1 MPAKRSHTNGSS
13 QGSSTSVQKAQVA
26 QSAKP
31 ATAATRSDGTRSY
44 SADEIRA
51 TFLRFFEERGHYRVP
66 SSSLIPRN
74 DPTVLLTTA
83 GMQQMIPYFLGQE
96 QPPHNRLTSVQK
108 CFRTTDIDSVGDASH
123 LTFFEMLG
131 NFSVGDYFKR
141 EAITFAWE
149 LLTKGYG
156 LPGDRLYPTVHP
168 EDDEAPQYW
177 QEIAGFP
184 AEGITRL
191 DDNWWGPPGASG
203 PCGPDSEIYYDR
215 GEHLSCG
222 QPDCGPGC
230 DRCERYLEIW
240 NLVFMQFYQDTNG
253 KRTPLKKRNIDTGM
267 GLERLAMVLQG
278 KDSVFDTDLF
288 RPIID
293 KFAALAGTTYGANP
307 DHDRSLR
314 VIADH
319 GRALVFLA
327 ADGVTPD
334 NTGRGYIFRRVLR
347 RAVRHGKLLG
357 LERPFLAEAADTV
370 IGLMKGH
377 YTELAERRDQI
388 VETISAEE
396 VRFGQTLSLGLQL
409 LTRELDDLEQRGVR
423 EVPGELAFRLYDTH
437 GFPLELT
444 EEVARERGF
453 TVDRAGFEGAMLR
466 QQEQARHPDV
476 FARKREEE
484 AWTQLTKTLPST
496 GFAGYDELV
505 GSSEIVA
512 LLVDGKPVD
521 SISAPQEGVLV
532 LAETPFYPEMGGQI
546 GDQGVIGSTSG
557 KFRVADTKRPV
568 PGLIAHYGKMT
579 AGTLRVENE
588 VRAEVEAERREAIM
602 RNHSATHLLHRA
614 LKDVLGEQVHQQG
627 SLVAP
632 DRLRFDFNL
641 PRPMTVEE
649 MREIDSRVNEWVLS
663 DLPVKTEIMPY
674 GEAIAT
680 GAMALFSEKYGD
692 KVRVVTMGTSKELC
706 GGTHVAATG
715 QIGVYLTTQEASVG
729 TSVRRIEALTGVGA
743 RTHLTQRN
751 DLITNAA
758 ERLQTTPDTLV
769 DRIQQLQEELSEARR
784 QLRKA
789 QNEQGRD
796 VATRLA
802 ASPQVVQ
809 DVPVVSAVVSVA
821 DDRAL
826 RELGDAIRSR
836 IGSGVIVLVAQIDG
850 QARFIVTV
858 DEALTKRG
866 LHAGTIARMVGE
878 RLGGKGGGR
887 PDSAQGGSKETAN
900 IQATIAAIPEVIGN
914 LLS

>member
-1 MPAKRSHTNGSS
+1 MPAKRSHTTN
-13 QGSSTSVQKAQVA
+13 GSSTSAQKP
-26 QSAKP
+26 K
-31 ATAATRSDGTRSY
+31 ATQQALSPSERANDARSY
-44 SADEIRA
+44 SGADIRER
-51 TFLRFFEERGHYRVP
+51 FLRYFEERGHYRMP

-96 QPPHNRLTSVQK
+96 QPPHKRLTSVQK

-141 EAITFAWE
+141 DAIAFAWE
-149 LLTKGYG
+149 LLTQGYG
-156 LPGDRLYPTVHP
+156 IPGERLYPTVHP
-168 EDDEAPQYW
+168 DDDEAPGYW

-215 GEHLSCG
+215 GEHLSG
-222 QPDCGPGC
+222 GHADCGPGC
-230 DRCERYLEIW
+230 ERCERYLEIW
-240 NLVFMQFYQDTNG
+240 NLVFMQFYQDTDG
-253 KRTPLKKRNIDTGM
+253 TRAPLKQRNIDTGM
-267 GLERLAMVLQG
+267 GLERLTMVLQG

-293 KFAALAGTTYGANP
+293 KFAALAGTSYGANP

-370 IGLMKGH
+370 IQLMKGH

-396 VRFGQTLSLGLQL
+396 VRFGQTLNLGLQL
-409 LTRELDDLEQRGVR
+409 LTRELDDLERRGIR

-496 GFAGYDELV
+496 AFAGYNETA
-505 GSSEIVA
+505 GSSEIAA
-512 LLVDGKPVD
+512 LLVDGKPAD

-532 LAETPFYPEMGGQI
+532 LAVTPFYAEMGGQI

-557 KFRVADTKRPV
+557 TFHVSDTKRPV

-579 AGTLRVENE
+579 RGTLHIGSE
-588 VRAEVEAERREAIM
+588 VRAEVEAQRRQAIM

-641 PRPMTVEE
+641 PRSMTVEE
-649 MREIDSRVNEWVLS
+649 MREIDRRVNEWVLS
-663 DLPVKTEIMPY
+663 DLPVTTEIMPY
-674 GEAIAT
+674 REAIAT
-680 GAMALFSEKYGD
+680 GAMALFSEKYSD
-692 KVRVVTMGTSKELC
+692 QVRVVTMGPSKELC

-751 DLITNAA
+751 DLIANAA
-758 ERLQTTPDTLV
+758 ERLQTTPDSLV
-769 DRIQQLQEELSEARR
+769 DRIQQLQEELNEARR

-789 QNEQGRD
+789 QNDQGRE
-796 VATRLA
+796 AAAQLA
-802 ASPQVVQ
+802 ASPQQVRDVSVVA
-809 DVPVVSAVVSVA
+809 AVVSVA

-826 RELGDAIRSR
+826 REMGDAIRSR
-836 IGSGVIVLVAQIDG
+836 LGSGVIVLATQIDG
-850 QARFIVTV
+850 QARFVVTV
-858 DEALTKRG
+858 DEPLTRRG

-887 PDSAQGGSKETAN
+887 PDSAQGGSKEAAN
-900 IQATIAAIPEVIGN
+900 LQSTIATIPEVVGN
-914 LLS
+914 LLA

>member
-1 MPAKRSHTNGSS
+1 MRRYGGAENR
-13 QGSSTSVQKAQVA
+13 
-26 QSAKP
+26 
-31 ATAATRSDGTRSY
+31 
-44 SADEIRA
+44 EM
-51 TFLRFFEERGHYRVP
+51 FLRYFEERGHYRMP

-83 GMQQMIPYFLGQE
+83 GMQQMIPFFLGQE
-96 QPPHNRLTSVQK
+96 QAPSKRLTSVQK

-141 EAITFAWE
+141 DAIAFAWE

-156 LPGDRLYPTVHP
+156 LPADRLYPTVHP
-168 EDDEAPQYW
+168 DDDEAPHLW

-184 AEGITRL
+184 ADGITRL
-191 DDNWWGPPGASG
+191 SDNWWGPPGASG
-203 PCGPDSEIYYDR
+203 PCGPDSEVYYDR

-222 QPDCGPGC
+222 QPDCAPGC
-230 DRCERYLEIW
+230 DRCERYLEVW
-240 NLVFMQFYQDTNG
+240 NLVFMQFYQDTEG
-253 KRTPLKKRNIDTGM
+253 KRTPLKQRNIDTGM
-267 GLERLAMVLQG
+267 GLERLSMVLQG

-293 KFAALAGTTYGANP
+293 KFAALAGTKYGVNP

-357 LERPFLAEAADTV
+357 LDRPFLAEAADTV
-370 IGLMKGH
+370 IELMKGH

-388 VETISAEE
+388 VETLSAEE

-453 TVDRAGFEGAMLR
+453 TVDRPGFEGAMQR
-466 QQEQARHPDV
+466 QQEQARQPDV

-484 AWTQLTKTLPST
+484 AWTQLTKTLPDT
-496 GFAGYDELV
+496 AFAGYAETV

-512 LLVDGKPVD
+512 LLVNGKPAD
-521 SISAPQEGVLV
+521 TISAPMEGVLV

-546 GDQGVIGSTSG
+546 GDQGEIGSTSG
-557 KFRVADTKRPV
+557 VFRVTDTKRPV
-568 PGLIAHYGKMT
+568 PGLIAHYGTMKE
-579 AGTLRVENE
+579 GTLRVGTE
-588 VRAEVEAERREAIM
+588 VHAEVEAQRRQAIM

-641 PRPMTVEE
+641 PRAMSVEE
-649 MREIDSRVNEWVLS
+649 MREIDRRVNDWVLS
-663 DLPVKTEIMPY
+663 DLPVSTQVMPY
-674 GEAIAT
+674 REAIAT

-692 KVRVVTMGTSKELC
+692 KVRVVTMGPSKELC

-751 DLITNAA
+751 DLMTSAA
-758 ERLQTTPDTLV
+758 ERLQTTPDSLV
-769 DRIQQLQEELSEARR
+769 DRIQQMQEELSEARR

-796 VATRLA
+796 VAARLA
-802 ASPQVVQ
+802 SSPQQVR
-809 DVPVVSAVVSVA
+809 DVAVVSAAVSVA

-836 IGSGVIVLVAQIDG
+836 IGSGVIVLVAVIDG

-858 DEALTKRG
+858 DEALAKRG

-900 IQATIAAIPEVIGN
+900 VQATIAAIPEVVGS